1 MHILTGSSLKIHFF
15 KFTLKLPSVQ
25 GLIVLILVEALSPS
39 SHRSATGQGEG
50 PFITVTVVPIAL
62 VLILFKCYA
71 TNNVNITF
79 EEG

>member
-1 MHILTGSSLKIHFF
+1 M
-15 KFTLKLPSVQ
+15 
-25 GLIVLILVEALSPS
+25 LILVEALSPS

-62 VLILFKCYA
+62 VLILVKCYA